1 MTDAPTSPATVY
13 RGGRRLLLASAA
25 VGVLGLVLTG
35 VGALLRPRQAGF
47 SYLVSFAYWSG
58 LAVSALALLQAFHA
72 SHARWPVAL
81 RRVLEVMALTVVPLA
96 VLFVPIAL
104 GMKGVFSWTSP
115 PTDLPRDVLEKIEF
129 RTWYLNVPFFLIRAA
144 LYFGIWAVVAFFL
157 FRWSVRQDVTGDPL
171 LTVRQRRLAA
181 GALPAVG
188 MAMTFAAY
196 DWLMSPSLTF
206 RSEILGLY
214 WFGGSVVGVLALLV
228 LAGALMD
235 GPDSFGP
242 LLNRDHFHS
251 LGKLMLAFVAFWAW
265 MAFSQGMLKWIA
277 NLPDEIPF
285 FVTRSKGGW
294 AWLTGFV
301 VVGQFALP
309 FFALLS
315 RELKRRPR
323 LLATVGIW
331 TLAVHYFDVYWVLMP
346 EIHPGNPAPYFTDLT
361 AFVGIGGMVVAAA
374 VWAVRGRYAAPVR
387 DPDFAASVSY
397 SP

>member
-1 MTDAPTSPATVY
+1 VY
-13 RGGRRLLLASAA
+13 RGGKPLLLASA
-25 VGVLGLVLTG
+25 VLGALGLLLTG

-58 LAVSALALLQAFHA
+58 LAVAALALLQSFHA
-72 SHARWPVAL
+72 AHARWPVAL
-81 RRVLEVMALTVVPLA
+81 RRALEVMALTIVPLA

-104 GMKGVFSWTSP
+104 GLQGVFSWTSP
-115 PTDLPRDVLEKIEF
+115 PTDLPKEMLEKIAF
-129 RTWYLNVPFFLIRAA
+129 RTWYLNVPFFLLRAV
-144 LYFGIWAVVAFFL
+144 LYFGIWGLVALFL
-157 FRWSVRQDVTGDPL
+157 YRWSVRQDESGDPQ
-171 LTVRQRRLAA
+171 LTVKQRRLAA

-188 MAMTFAAY
+188 LAMTFAAY

-228 LAGALMD
+228 LAGTLMD
-235 GPDSFGP
+235 GPDSFGR

-251 LGKLMLAFVAFWAW
+251 LGKLMLAFTAFWAW

-285 FVTRSKGGW
+285 FVTRSKAGW

-331 TLAVHYFDVYWVLMP
+331 TLAVHYFDVYWVVMP
-346 EIHPGNPAPYFTDLT
+346 ELHPGNPAPYFTDLT
-361 AFVGIGGMVVAAA
+361 AFVGVGGVALA
-374 VWAVRGRYAAPVR
+374 VAVAAVRGKHAMPVR
-387 DPDFAASVSY
+387 DPDFAESLRY
-397 SP
+397 RP